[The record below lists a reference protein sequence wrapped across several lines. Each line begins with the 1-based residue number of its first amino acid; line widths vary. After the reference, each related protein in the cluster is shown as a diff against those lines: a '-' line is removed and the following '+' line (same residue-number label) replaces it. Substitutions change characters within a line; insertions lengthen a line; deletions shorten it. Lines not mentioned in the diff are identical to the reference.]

1 MDMNKINIKDVAG
14 GALQEQFQKSF
25 EKIIENM
32 KDVNTSF
39 KPKRKMIM
47 TMTFEQDEAREQI
60 VTSIS
65 FQEKLAPRNSV
76 NTMYSVGHDIRT
88 GKVMV
93 EEFGIGVIPGQ
104 IRLSDYVA
112 EQMIDGKLI
121 DTDTGEVIGEAQPRD
136 LRKEA

>member
-1 MDMNKINIKDVAG
+1 MNKINIKDVAG

-25 EKIIENM
+25 EKIIENL

-60 VTSIS
+60 VASVA
-65 FQEKLAPRNSV
+65 FQEKLAPRNAV
-76 NTMYSVGHDIRT
+76 NTMYSVGHDLRT
-88 GKVMV
+88 GKVRV

-104 IRLSDYVA
+104 MQLSDYVA
-112 EQMIDGKLI
+112 EQTIDGKII
-121 DTDTGEVIGEAQPRD
+121 DTDTGEIIGESQPRD